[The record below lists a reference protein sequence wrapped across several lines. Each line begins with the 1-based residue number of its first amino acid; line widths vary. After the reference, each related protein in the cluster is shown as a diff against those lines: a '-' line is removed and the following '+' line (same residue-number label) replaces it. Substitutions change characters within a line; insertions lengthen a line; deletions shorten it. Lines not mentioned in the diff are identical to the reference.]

1 MNTGKRIAAL
11 ATAAATGLSLVA
23 LPGGSAQADTGEL
36 PALPLARTFAGDDA
50 ACAMTRTA
58 EYPVS
63 SPEAVGLDSAKLKAA
78 VDYWTSENSETVKVF
93 RNGCL
98 VAESGRDPLLERIPR
113 QNWSQTK
120 TVNALV
126 AGVAVRQGLIKVDA
140 PIGDYLPEGLGDA
153 AHRAIKVRHVLNMT
167 TGLDMNWVRGLNF
180 FGDIS
185 RPREAMAAPLVNT
198 PGQYFW
204 YDQTTPSLLTYVVQR
219 ALIKQ
224 RGGQDYQDFAQ
235 KEFFNKL
242 GIPASAYWW
251 QRDRSGNTL
260 GYSQLFLRPLEF
272 GRLGEVMRNNGVF
285 QGERLIDS
293 SYMKQLRVGSKAN
306 CGNGFMV
313 WLNRCKAGEK
323 QFDANLFA
331 RKQVEKPGA
340 WITSA
345 PSDMYL
351 SFGYHGQHT
360 FVIPSLG
367 MVITRTGETAPD
379 TVQNLPNDG
388 AMGSQIG
395 APFGQGYFNFF
406 TKLMSG
412 VTNMTAAQKSLISNK
427 DGVFD
432 TEAPTL
438 NVDWETFDPSVEGPG
453 SYLALG
459 SAAPTGCTVAG
470 CEGETNGGNVRWMSD
485 VPRTFAGIAP
495 AQVGTARIESRPNG

>member
-1 MNTGKRIAAL
+1 MDSRRGIVALTTAALTGFAAL
-11 ATAAATGLSLVA
+11 ALPAGTAL
-23 LPGGSAQADTGEL
+23 ADTGEH
-36 PALPLARTFAGDDA
+36 PALPLARTFAGESASCD
-50 ACAMTRTA
+50 MTRTG
-58 EYPVS
+58 EYPTS
-63 SPEAVGLDSAKLKAA
+63 SPEAVGLDTAKVKAA

-98 VAESGRDPLLERIPR
+98 IAESGRDPLLERIPR

-140 PIGDYLPEGLGDA
+140 PIGDYLPDGLGDA
-153 AHRAIKVRHVLNMT
+153 EHRAIKVRHVLNMT
-167 TGLDMNWVRGLNF
+167 TGLEMNWVRGLNF
-180 FGDIS
+180 FTDIS
-185 RPREAMAAPLVNT
+185 RVREAMAAPIVHT
-198 PGQYFW
+198 PGEYFW

-219 ALIKQ
+219 ALIKH
-224 RGGQDYQDFAQ
+224 RGGQDYQEFAQ
-235 KEFFNKL
+235 EHFFNKL
-242 GIPASAYWW
+242 GIPKSAYWW

-272 GRLGEVMRNNGVF
+272 GRLGEVMINDGVF
-285 QGERLIDS
+285 QGERLIDKT
-293 SYMKQLRVGSKAN
+293 YMKQLKVGSSAN

-360 FVIPSLG
+360 FVIPSLN
-367 MVITRTGETAPD
+367 MVVTRTGETAPD
-379 TVQNLPNDG
+379 TVQNIPNDG
-388 AMGSQIG
+388 AMGAQFG

-406 TKLMSG
+406 RKLMNS
-412 VTNMTAAQKSLISNK
+412 VSDMTPTQKALIANT
-427 DGVFD
+427 DGPFD

-438 NVDWETFDPSVEGPG
+438 NVDWETFDPTVNGPG
-453 SYLALG
+453 SYLAVG
-459 SAAPTGCTVAG
+459 SAAPEGCTVAG
-470 CEGETNGGNVRWMSD
+470 CEGEPNGGDVRWMSD
-485 VPRTFAGIAP
+485 APRTFSGAAP
-495 AQVGTARIESRPNG
+495 ASTGLAIETRPNG